1 MVYLSWRRG
10 SHGAGTQTSKEGY
23 QPSGDGMYGDKAGLV
38 IVGKITNK
46 IQLLLWMNTAA
57 TMVMQ
62 PY

>member
-10 SHGAGTQTSKEGY
+10 SHGAGTQTSKKGC
-23 QPSGDGMYGDKAGLV
+23 QPSGDGIYGDKAGLV
-38 IVGKITNK
+38 LVGKTTNK

-57 TMVMQ
+57 TMVRK